1 LNSDSGISYTEFSY
15 QVLQGMDFLELY
27 QRYGCVMQTG
37 GSDQWGNLTAGTDLI
52 HKVEGKSVHLI
63 ATPLITNADGKKFGK
78 SEGNA
83 VWLDAE
89 LTSPYAMYQFW
100 LNTDDAD
107 VIDRLKVF
115 TFLSR
120 AEIAEYEQKVLEE
133 PFKREAQ
140 RRLAM
145 EVTELVHSLEDA
157 TAAQDAAQ
165 ALFGSGDLRQL
176 SKDTLRAALMELPNA
191 KVEKN
196 VSLIDAL
203 VQTGLASS
211 NSDARRAISQGAV
224 SINKVKVEDEEL
236 LVQDLLFG
244 EFALISKGKKSLAGL
259 FF

>member
-1 LNSDSGISYTEFSY
+1 
-15 QVLQGMDFLELY
+15 MDFLELY

-120 AEIAEYEQKVLEE
+120 ADIAEYEQKVSEE

-176 SKDTLRAALMELPNA
+176 SKDTLRAALRELPNA
-191 KVEKN
+191 EVEKN
-196 VSLIDAL
+196 VSIIDAL

-236 LVQDLLFG
+236 LVEDLLFG